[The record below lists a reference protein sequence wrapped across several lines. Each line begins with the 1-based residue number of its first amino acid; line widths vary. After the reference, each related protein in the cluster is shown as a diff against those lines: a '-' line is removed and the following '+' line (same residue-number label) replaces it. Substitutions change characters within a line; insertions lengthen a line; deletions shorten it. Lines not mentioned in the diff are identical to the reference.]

1 MINYVRKDSLPVSP
15 DAFQYVCGECY
26 CTVEASQR
34 DAHSM
39 WHEKLRRAVDETGT
53 LG

>member
-1 MINYVRKDSLPVSP
+1 MSEYLKESEHPTAYNESHFI
-15 DAFQYVCGECY
+15 CGDCY
-26 CTVEASQR
+26 CSVKESQR

-39 WHEKLRRAVDETGT
+39 WHEKLRRAVDETES